1 MNRSVKDIAKT
12 LRTNKNVIYRIID
25 KKGLEPVQDDQNTT
39 AKVYSDESYQVI
51 RDEVRKLKERHQ
63 DTKNEVSDSDQSEI
77 IERLER
83 QIERY
88 ENEIDRLNKIIES
101 KDETIKDLTDKI
113 TETVKSSHLETLR
126 YQELLAREQDTKLLL
141 TAKSESR
148 FNLFR
153 PSTWRRSKTVETP
166 DLNPLTE
173 SDQSENN

>member
-63 DTKNEVSDSDQSEI
+63 DTKSEVSDSDQSEI

-88 ENEIDRLNKIIES
+88 ENEIDRLNKIIEN